1 MPARRSRQ
9 PATDRE
15 GPGEDQLSRH
25 GIRRGDRQLMV
36 DMNRNLVLNVLRT
49 GAASRADV
57 VRTTGLS
64 PATVSLIVSELIES
78 GLVNEVGEGKSSGG
92 RPPLVLRLD
101 DERNYAVGVK
111 LMRHVISLAVT
122 DLRAEVLYS
131 ELVDLAPT
139 KVSPASVL
147 EALCAG
153 VEGATTRAGV
163 GLDQVVGIGIGLA
176 GLVDADTGLCRYSPS
191 FGWRDVP
198 VAAPIAE
205 RLGRPVLVDNDV
217 NTLTVAEQ
225 WFGRGHG
232 VDDFIVVTVGEG
244 VGAGIVVEGRL
255 YRGAHGAAGEIGHL
269 RLDGEDVACRCGS
282 RGCLEAVSSDGAV
295 RRYLAEAVERGEQSA
310 LPGQGMSTVTI
321 AAVRDAAEGG
331 DSVAAAALVRAGR
344 MLGLGIASLVNLL
357 NPRLVILS
365 GEGAQAGPLR
375 LDAALAAARE
385 RAFAG
390 LAEDVEFVVD
400 STDDEAWARG
410 AACIVLGE
418 LFSSPIHRSVEL
430 APIAR
435 REPRAMAGKG

>member
-1 MPARRSRQ
+1 
-9 PATDRE
+9 
-15 GPGEDQLSRH
+15 
-25 GIRRGDRQLMV
+25 MV

-122 DLRAEVLYS
+122 DLRAEVVYS
-131 ELVDLAPT
+131 EVVDLAPT
-139 KVSPASVL
+139 AIEPASVL
-147 EALCAG
+147 DALCRA
-153 VEGATTRAGV
+153 VETATRQARI

-176 GLVDADTGLCRYSPS
+176 GLVDAETGVCRYSPS

-198 VAAPIAE
+198 VAAPIAQ

-232 VDDFIVVTVGEG
+232 VDDFVVVTVGEG
-244 VGAGIVVEGRL
+244 VGAGIVVDGRL
-255 YRGAHGAAGEIGHL
+255 YRGAKGAAGEIGHM
-269 RLDGEDVACRCGS
+269 RLDGEDVPCRCGAQ
-282 RGCLEAVSSDGAV
+282 GCLEAASSDGAV
-295 RRYLAEAVERGEQSA
+295 RRYLAEAV
-310 LPGQGMSTVTI
+310 GQGEPSAVTGDGTSSVTI
-321 AAVRDAAEGG
+321 AAVREAAEAG
-331 DSVAAAALVRAGR
+331 DEVATQALVRAGR
-344 MLGLGIASLVNLL
+344 NLGLGIASLVDLL
-357 NPRLVILS
+357 NPRLVIIS

-375 LDAALAAARE
+375 LDAALTAARE
-385 RAFAG
+385 RAFGG
-390 LAEDVEFVVD
+390 LAEDAEFVVD
-400 STDDEAWARG
+400 STDDLAWARG
-410 AACIVLGE
+410 AACVVLGE
-418 LFSSPIHRSVEL
+418 LFSSPIHRSVDL

-435 REPRAMAGKG
+435 REPRAMAGRS